1 MISGAIVPLE
11 KDKSL
16 PYTPRIP
23 DGLYRLVKW
32 HEDGNPVFP
41 SADTVV
47 EVRGGRLI
55 NLSTG
60 RSWPLGSMGM
70 ERSLYGPL
78 NGPYDS
84 RSLKVLPRIDLVR
97 GERFGQFSDTF
108 IPLPG

>member
-1 MISGAIVPLE
+1 MPHAPLV
-11 KDKSL
+11 
-16 PYTPRIP
+16 P

-32 HEDGNPVFP
+32 QEDGNPVFP

-47 EVRGGRLI
+47 EVRGSRVI

-60 RSWPLGSMGM
+60 RSWPLSAMGM

-78 NGPYDS
+78 KGPYDS
-84 RSLKVLPRIDLVR
+84 SSLKMLPRIDLVR
-97 GERFGQFSDTF
+97 RERFSEFPDTT